1 MKERKES
8 EEVSERD
15 GFEDTHIVRL
25 EQDMVKDNGFSGALQ
40 RKEAQEFVLVCEF
53 ESYLFFFFCVLE
65 KMRDRK
71 SVV

>member
-25 EQDMVKDNGFSGALQ
+25 EQDMVTMDSGALQ
-40 RKEAQEFVLVCEF
+40 GRE
-53 ESYLFFFFCVLE
+53 
-65 KMRDRK
+65 
-71 SVV
+71 

>member
-25 EQDMVKDNGFSGALQ
+25 EQDMVTKDSGTLQEENYSKESKRREFS
-40 RKEAQEFVLVCEF
+40 FVG
-53 ESYLFFFFCVLE
+53 LFLYKIKLFL
-65 KMRDRK
+65 
-71 SVV
+71 